1 MRKLFLFFLLIS
13 LNVQGFAGS
22 RPKIGLV
29 LSGGGA
35 RGAAHIPVLE
45 MLDSL
50 HIPIDYIA
58 GTSMGGLAGAFYAVG
73 YSGKDIRH
81 ILLDANW
88 GELFSDLPDRDD
100 LPFFEK
106 QQQGRY
112 QLDFGMDGITPKLP
126 LGLIEGQKVFQ
137 LFSGLTY
144 PYSYLESFDR
154 LPIPF
159 RCVAVDLLSG
169 KEDVLGAGS
178 LPKAMRATM
187 SIPTVFSPVPW
198 DDKLLIDGGVVNNLP
213 VDVVKEMGADIVIA
227 VNVGTPLKKRRFL
240 KSAVD
245 ILEQTFNIPGSYREK
260 ENIKKADILIE
271 PNLGDFSAG
280 DFGADQLIQ
289 MIRLGKVATE
299 QALPQLV
306 ALKSELDSLG
316 ASLPISHQPHHYPS
330 PEDIFS
336 IEIQGNRQLSFS
348 FIYNL
353 LGIKPG
359 QKLNLALLDNSLQ
372 LLYSL
377 KYFKSIYYDVI
388 HIPNG
393 KVKLLFHIRE
403 KAFRRLRIGFRYDDY
418 RRILLAVKLQ
428 GTNVVFPGF
437 RGELEYQFPGVSI
450 LSYRLSYPSRS
461 LNQPFYPYIRA
472 KHVNIPRIG
481 YDPSGKAAL
490 TYSEKYFQAAAGI
503 GILPDNSLNLSAEL
517 NLEINR
523 SSSNISSSEIRFND
537 QLRKVQLQLDYDHLD
552 DLLIPRRGIMIKS
565 KYEQSSTVL
574 GSSIEYWRFSTR
586 MQAYFTPL
594 SKNTWH
600 VSAFYGKGSSNMPLY
615 KKFIAGGPDT
625 YVGGEYEQFNAREL
639 ASALLEYRYAYKN
652 DIYFKLIFNT
662 LFRYQYIASEVIS
675 SKPYII
681 GFGAGV
687 KFLSLLGPV
696 EIVFARGQSGFSTES
711 VFQNVFNLKAGYVF

>member
-1 MRKLFLFFLLIS
+1 MRKIFFFFLS
-13 LNVQGFAGS
+13 LSLFTQAFAGS

-35 RGAAHIPVLE
+35 RGAAHVPVLE

-50 HIPIDYIA
+50 RIPIDYIA

-73 YSGKDIRH
+73 YSGKEIRH

-88 GELFSDLPDRDD
+88 DELFSDLPERAD

-106 QQQGRY
+106 KQQGRY
-112 QLDFGMDGITPKLP
+112 QLDFGMDGLTPKLP

-137 LFSGLTY
+137 LFSRLTY
-144 PYSYLESFDR
+144 PFSFVKNFDQ

-159 RCVAVDLLSG
+159 RCVTVDLLTG
-169 KEDVLGAGS
+169 NEEVLQSGS

-198 DDKLLIDGGVVNNLP
+198 GDKLLIDGGVVNNLP
-213 VDVVKEMGADIVIA
+213 VDVVKKMGADIVIA
-227 VNVGTPLKKRRFL
+227 VNVGTPLKKRQHL

-260 ENIKKADILIE
+260 ENIKHADILIE
-271 PNLGDFSAG
+271 PDLSDFGAG
-280 DFGADQLIQ
+280 DFGADKLNN
-289 MIRLGKVATE
+289 MIMAGHRAVLK
-299 QALPQLV
+299 ALPGLK
-306 ALKSELDSLG
+306 ALKEKIPD
-316 ASLPISHQPHHYPS
+316 IDDYTHEKSHSIPKAK
-330 PEDIFS
+330 EIFS
-336 IEIQGNRQLSFS
+336 IEIKGNRQLSFS
-348 FIYNL
+348 FIYKL
-353 LGIKPG
+353 LGIRPG
-359 QKLNLALLDNSLQ
+359 QKLDLGRLDNSLQ

-388 HIPNG
+388 HLPNG

-403 KAFRRLRIGFRYDDY
+403 RSFRRLRIGFRYDDY

-428 GTNVVFPGF
+428 GTNILFPGF

-450 LSYRLSYPSRS
+450 LNYRLSYPSRS

-472 KHVNIPRIG
+472 EHVNIPRIG
-481 YDPSGKAAL
+481 YDPIGKAAL

-503 GILPDNSLNLSAEL
+503 GILPDNSLNMTAEL
-517 NLEINR
+517 NFEINH
-523 SSSNISSSEIRFND
+523 SSSNISSTEIRFND
-537 QLRKVQLQLDYDHLD
+537 QIRKVQLQLDYDHLD
-552 DLLIPRRGIMIKS
+552 DVLIPRQGLKLKG
-565 KYEQSSTVL
+565 KYEQSSKVL
-574 GSSIEYWRFSTR
+574 GSSMEYWRFSV
-586 MQAYFTPL
+586 MMHSYLTPFR
-594 SKNTWH
+594 KHTWH
-600 VSAFYGKGSSNMPLY
+600 LSGFYGKGSAGMPLY
-615 KKFIAGGPDT
+615 KKIIAGGPET
-625 YVGGEYEQFNAREL
+625 YVGGKYEQINAREL
-639 ASALLEYRYAYKN
+639 ASALIEYRYAYKS

-662 LFRYQYIASEVIS
+662 LFKYQYITSETEAA
-675 SKPYII
+675 KPYII

-696 EIVFARGQSGFSTES
+696 EMIFARGQSGFSTES
-711 VFQNVFNLKAGYVF
+711 VFQNIFYLKAGYIF